1 MFQPT
6 ISLINFL
13 CARIWVKNPIISYT
27 RNSLTQSFNKPQF
40 EAKVYDSKTL
50 CANYLYNAN
59 LNIASARTSLFTYKK
74 PLRVKKLFASTTPTT
89 PGTSFNFDK
98 IASPHCLL
106 IAPKPAPPTNKTRHI
121 NYVNQAS
128 NGCLNTIVSTLS
140 GPVETISMGV
150 AINSSR
156 RAI

>member
-59 LNIASARTSLFTYKK
+59 LNIANARTSLFTYKK
-74 PLRVKKLFASTTPTT
+74 PLRIKKLFASTT

-106 IAPKPAPPTNKTRHI
+106 IAPKPAP
-121 NYVNQAS
+121 
-128 NGCLNTIVSTLS
+128 
-140 GPVETISMGV
+140 
-150 AINSSR
+150 R
-156 RAI
+156 RTKHVI